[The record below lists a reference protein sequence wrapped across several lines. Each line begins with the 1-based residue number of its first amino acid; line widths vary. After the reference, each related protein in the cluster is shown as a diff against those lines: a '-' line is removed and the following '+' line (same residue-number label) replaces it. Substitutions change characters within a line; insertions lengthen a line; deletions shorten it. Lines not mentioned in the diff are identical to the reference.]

1 MPCMRRFGG
10 GVQPERLAL
19 ARAERD
25 ELQVGFAIGAIQ
37 ADDEVKRR
45 ASIHSLIEFGVM
57 DVSSLPQ
64 A

>member
-1 MPCMRRFGG
+1 
-10 GVQPERLAL
+10 VAL
-19 ARAERD
+19 ARAGRD

-37 ADDEVKRR
+37 ADDEVKGRG
-45 ASIHSLIEFGVM
+45 SVDSLIEFGVM